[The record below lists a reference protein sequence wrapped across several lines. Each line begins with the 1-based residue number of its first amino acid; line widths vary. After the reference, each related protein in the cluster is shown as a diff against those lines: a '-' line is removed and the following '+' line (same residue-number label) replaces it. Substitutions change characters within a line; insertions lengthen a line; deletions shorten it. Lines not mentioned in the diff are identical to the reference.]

1 MMTTF
6 ISPSKS
12 DPNEDGLVQ
21 SVSEKGRKKMG
32 RFVAWQPNAGIVAGT
47 DYVVEEGENRFR
59 VIFWEKN
66 GLRHLHF
73 DLPASVKEIDQLFW
87 SNDSAILYIK
97 VQKKQ
102 GEC

>member
-1 MMTTF
+1 MMATF

-21 SVSEKGRKKMG
+21 SVSEKGREKMSVL
-32 RFVAWQPNAGIVAGT
+32 VAYQPSGSIIAGT
-47 DYVVEEGENRFR
+47 DYINENEKKLFR

-73 DLPASVKEIDQLFW
+73 NLPHYVSEVL
-87 SNDSAILYIK
+87 
-97 VQKKQ
+97 
-102 GEC
+102 